1 MGSSPSPMDEHN
13 RQVVSPSARK
23 RLGLPRQV
31 IALGF
36 VSLFND
42 AAGDMVNPLLPAL
55 VASVGGGPEALGVI
69 EGIAD
74 AVASLL
80 QLASGYLADRIGRLK
95 AITMAGYSIA
105 AVARP
110 FLAVVTMPWQILLA
124 RFGDRLGKGVRSA
137 PRDRLIA
144 DIAPA
149 EMRGR
154 AFGYHRANNA
164 GALIGPLIVYAM
176 FGLGLGTRAVFA
188 WTAAPGLLSL
198 FILGRVIREVET
210 PTANTAFEIGIP
222 ETHGYR
228 RLLTATFV
236 FTLGCSSDSFLLWR
250 ARETGV
256 PTVSAPLLWLVLAF
270 VKVVSSTPG
279 GNLSDHWGR
288 RKTIISGWSLYAAVY
303 LGFAFASAQWQIWF
317 LFAVYGLFSGL
328 TEGAERALVIDLVPE
343 EWRGRALGAYQAAS
357 GIALLPASLAFGV
370 IYKHFGARPAFI
382 LGSVLAFKRH
392 SDFSASTNGPRCKFR
407 SPRRFRSR

>member
-1 MGSSPSPMDEHN
+1 MDELT
-13 RQVVSPSARK
+13 RQVTSPAAGK
-23 RLGLPRQV
+23 RLQLPGQV
-31 IALGF
+31 IALGL

-42 AAGDMVNPLLPAL
+42 SAGDMITPLLPAF
-55 VASVGGGPEALGVI
+55 VASVGGGPEALGMI

-110 FLAVVTMPWQILLA
+110 FLALATMPWQILVV

-144 DIAPA
+144 DAVPA

-154 AFGYHRANNA
+154 AFGYHRAMDNA
-164 GALIGPLIVYAM
+164 GALLGPAIVYAM
-176 FGLGLGTRAVFA
+176 FGFGLRTRTVFA

-198 FILGRVIREVET
+198 FILGRSIREVET
-210 PTANTAFEIGIP
+210 PTAGSAFEIGIP
-222 ETHGYR
+222 ETPGFR
-228 RLLTATFV
+228 RFLAAIFV
-236 FTLGCSSDSFLLWR
+236 FTLGSSSDSFLLWR
-250 ARETGV
+250 AREAGISVTLL
-256 PTVSAPLLWLVLAF
+256 PLLWLVLAF
-270 VKVVSSTPG
+270 VKVASSTPG

-288 RKTIISGWSLYAAVY
+288 RNTIISGWLLYAAVY
-303 LGFAFASAQWQIWF
+303 LGFAFASAQWHIWL

-328 TEGAERALVIDLVPE
+328 TEGAERALVIDLVPD
-343 EWRGRALGAYQAAS
+343 EWRGRALGAYQAAN
-357 GIALLPASLAFGV
+357 GIALLPASIAFGV
-370 IYKHFGARPAFI
+370 IYKHLGARPAFV
-382 LGSVLAFKRH
+382 LGSVLAL
-392 SDFSASTNGPRCKFR
+392 SAIMIFLPERAGQESR
-407 SPRRFRSR
+407 SGHLGASKADD

>member
-1 MGSSPSPMDEHN
+1 MDELT
-13 RQVVSPSARK
+13 RPVVSKSVRK
-23 RLGLPRQV
+23 RLRLPRQV

-36 VSLFND
+36 VSLLND
-42 AAGDMVNPLLPAL
+42 TAGDMINPLLPAL

-144 DIAPA
+144 DLAPV

-154 AFGYHRANNA
+154 AFGYHRAMDNA
-164 GALIGPLIVYAM
+164 GALIGPLIVYAL

-188 WTAAPGLLSL
+188 WTAVPGLLSL
-198 FILGRVIREVET
+198 LVLGIGIREVEK
-210 PTANTAFEIGIP
+210 PTANSGFEIGIP
-222 ETHGYR
+222 ETPGFR
-228 RLLTATFV
+228 RFLAASFV
-236 FTLGCSSDSFLLWR
+236 FTLGSSSDSFLLWR
-250 ARETGV
+250 AREAGI

-270 VKVVSSTPG
+270 VKVASSTPG

-288 RKTIISGWSLYAAVY
+288 RNTIISGWLLYTAVY
-303 LGFAFASAQWQIWF
+303 LGFAFASVQWHVWL
-317 LFAVYGLFSGL
+317 LFAVYGLFYGL
-328 TEGAERALVIDLVPE
+328 TEGAQRALVIDLVPD
-343 EWRGRALGAYQAAS
+343 EWRGRALGVYQAAS
-357 GIALLPASLAFGV
+357 GVALLPASIGFGV

-382 LGSVLAFKRH
+382 VGSVLAL
-392 SDFSASTNGPRCKFR
+392 SAVLIFLPQRAGQGP
-407 SPRRFRSR
+407 SSSH

>member
-1 MGSSPSPMDEHN
+1 MIVASPSPMDELT
-13 RQVVSPSARK
+13 RPVTSPSAGK
-23 RLGLPRQV
+23 RLRLPRQV
-31 IALGF
+31 IALGL

-42 AAGDMVNPLLPAL
+42 AAGDMINPLLPAL

-74 AVASLL
+74 AVARLL

-110 FLAVVTMPWQILLA
+110 FLALATMPWQILLA
-124 RFGDRLGKGVRSA
+124 RFGDRLGKGVRGA

-144 DIAPA
+144 DAAPT
-149 EMRGR
+149 EVRGR
-154 AFGYHRANNA
+154 AFGYHRAMDNA
-164 GALIGPLIVYAM
+164 GALIGPVIVYAM

-198 FILGRVIREVET
+198 FILGRGVREIEP
-210 PTANTAFEIGIP
+210 PTSNTAVEIGIP
-222 ETHGYR
+222 ETPGFR
-228 RLLTATFV
+228 RFLTAIFV
-236 FTLGCSSDSFLLWR
+236 FTLGSSSDSFLLWR
-250 ARETGV
+250 AREAGV

-270 VKVVSSTPG
+270 VKVASSTPG

-288 RKTIISGWSLYAAVY
+288 RNTIISGWLLYAAVY
-303 LGFAFASAQWQIWF
+303 LGFAFTSAQWHIWL

-328 TEGAERALVIDLVPE
+328 TEGAERALVIDLVPD

-357 GIALLPASLAFGV
+357 GIALLPASIAFGV
-370 IYKHFGARPAFI
+370 IYKHFGAGPAFI
-382 LGSVLAFKRH
+382 LGSVLAL
-392 SDFSASTNGPRCKFR
+392 SAILIFLPQRAGRDATARTPITGR
-407 SPRRFRSR
+407 